1 MKRQPLELINGV
13 FYTGSEVIRNG
24 RMCVDADGRIA
35 YIGSGDSGGPGNRD
49 AQVVDLAGRTVVPGF
64 IDVHIHGGGGWDLL
78 RGEPEDFDGTARFHA
93 SHGTTAFLATTGPNT
108 EAETV
113 RILENAR
120 KAQSEGVEGGA
131 DVIGVHLEGPFL
143 NPVRKGAMIESMLHP
158 PEMREMDRYIEASGN
173 TIRLITT
180 APELP
185 GGEAFVYGLIKRGI
199 RVSVG
204 HSDASYEQMA
214 DAVRWGATHTTH
226 HFNGMRPFHHR
237 DPGVA
242 GAGLMMQELTTELIA
257 DGVHVHP
264 AAVRF
269 LFDVKGVRNV
279 CVVTDAVAYAGMPD
293 GEYGDSVV
301 TSGEVY
307 LKGTNTLAGSSLTML
322 KALHLVLQYTGR
334 PLERVLPSFT
344 SVPARQAGVDDR
356 KGTLDRGKDADF
368 LILDEG
374 LELLATYVRGKAV
387 YLCQNSIE
395 H

>member
-1 MKRQPLELINGV
+1 MKRRPLDLINGI
-13 FYTGSEVIRNG
+13 FYTGSEIIRNG
-24 RMCVDADGRIA
+24 RMRVDGDGRIA
-35 YIGSGDSGGPGNRD
+35 FIGSDDGQPESRD
-49 AQVVDLAGRTVVPGF
+49 AEVVDLAGRTVVPGF

-78 RGEPEDFDGTARFHA
+78 RGNPEDFEGTSRFHA

-120 KAQSEGVEGGA
+120 KVQSAGIEGGA

-143 NPVRKGAMIESMLHP
+143 NPLRKGAMNESRLHP
-158 PEMREMDRYIEASGN
+158 PDMREMDRYIEASGN
-173 TIRLITT
+173 TVRLITT

-185 GGEAFVYGLIKRGI
+185 GGEAFVRGLVERGI

-214 DAVRWGATHTTH
+214 DAVRWGATHMTH

-237 DPGVA
+237 DPGAA

-264 AAVRF
+264 AAMRF
-269 LFDVKGVRNV
+269 LFDVKGEHNV

-301 TSGEVY
+301 TGGEVY

-322 KALHLVLQYTGR
+322 RALQLVLQFTGR
-334 PLERVLPSFT
+334 PLERALPAFT
-344 SVPARQAGVDDR
+344 GVPARQAGADTR
-356 KGTLDRGKDADF
+356 KGTLEQGKDADF
-368 LILDEG
+368 LILDED
-374 LELLATYVRGKAV
+374 LELLGTFVRGKAV
-387 YLCQNSIE
+387 YLSQNSTE
-395 H
+395 N

>member
-1 MKRQPLELINGV
+1 MELINGV

-24 RMCVDADGRIA
+24 RMRVDADGRIA
-35 YIGSGDSGGPGNRD
+35 YIGSREGSDPDNRD
-49 AQVVDLAGRTVVPGF
+49 APVVDLAGRTVVPGF

-78 RGEPEDFDGTARFHA
+78 RGNPEDFEGTARFHA
-93 SHGTTAFLATTGPNT
+93 AHGTTAFLATIGPNT

-113 RILENAR
+113 RIVDNAR
-120 KAQSEGVEGGA
+120 KAQSKGIEAGA
-131 DVIGVHLEGPFL
+131 EVIGVHLEGPFL
-143 NPVRKGAMIESMLHP
+143 NPLRKGAMNESMFRP
-158 PEMREMDRYIEASGN
+158 PDIREMDRYIEASGN

-185 GGEAFVYGLIKRGI
+185 GGEAFVRGLVDRGI

-214 DAVRWGATHTTH
+214 DAVRWGASHTTH

-237 DPGVA
+237 DPGTA
-242 GAGLMMQELTTELIA
+242 GAGLMMPELTTELIA

-269 LFDVKGVRNV
+269 LFDVKGEYKV
-279 CVVTDAVAYAGMPD
+279 CAVTDAIAYAGMPD
-293 GEYGDSVV
+293 GEYGHSVV
-301 TSGEVY
+301 TGGEVY

-322 KALHLVLQYTGR
+322 KALHLVMQYTGR

-344 SVPARQAGVDDR
+344 AVPARQAGVDDR
-356 KGTLDRGKDADF
+356 KGTLEPGKDADF
-368 LILDEG
+368 LILGEG
-374 LELLATYVRGKAV
+374 LELLGTYVRGICAAGA
-387 YLCQNSIE
+387 
-395 H
+395 